1 MEITIEDIAKTSQ
14 LMGKDFSDPERIA
27 VLQYLES
34 GDIQACPGSGKT
46 TVMVAKI
53 VILAQKLSSTYFGIC
68 ALSHTNAA
76 KDEIKKSL
84 GPYVTM
90 LFKYPNFIS
99 TIQVFADTFLAIPA
113 YIQEYNKRPV
123 VIDDETYEIKAKKY
137 FSRLPRKI
145 QFFLD
150 KQTGGAGAEYS
161 ANISYAFEN
170 GKLVYFDGQEEQMFR
185 AGENTSSYASVLG
198 MKKALSAEG
207 YLTYHDAFAYAH
219 RYLSKYPLLSVALSK
234 RFPFVFVDEMQDTD
248 KYQLQL
254 IDMIFLGKSIL
265 QKFGDPNQSIYG
277 HRSNCFQTVWIPK
290 TPMTICSSKRLSP
303 SIARLSQNL
312 GTIPQPINGNN
323 DNKNYSHTIILYD
336 LHKINLVVPTFGE
349 IIQEQQLTDG
359 TFVAVGAIGRLNEN
373 PDHTSITSYWPS
385 FVNHR
390 RINRTSVS
398 FWDSISLSKT
408 AIIQDKN
415 FFKARELLLHGVS
428 IVLREQGNVTT
439 GNLNFT
445 SQIIQREIGKAG
457 TEKSVNLNKILLS
470 WCQTL
475 FVNNQTDIQQMLNY
489 LDTLMK
495 LLGFN
500 LTAHKKTELESNYNI
515 PLIVAD
521 NEQKGVCNE
530 YRKAENILVTIDTI
544 HSVKGQTHKATLV
557 LETFYYQFDLEQLIP
572 YLHGDRL
579 GKPGIRIT
587 NRFLPLA
594 YVACT
599 RPTHL
604 LCLAIRR
611 EHISNEKLQLLED
624 YGWSIRDLTA

>member
-1 MEITIEDIAKTSQ
+1 MEITLEDIAKTSQ
-14 LMGKDFSDPERIA
+14 LMGKDFSDPERTA

-46 TVMVAKI
+46 TAMVAKI
-53 VILAQKLSSTYFGIC
+53 VILAQKLNGTFVGIC

-84 GPYVTM
+84 GPFVTM

-113 YIQEYNKRPV
+113 YIQEYSKRPV

-137 FSRLPRKI
+137 FYRLPRKI

-150 KQTGGAGAEYS
+150 SRTGGAGAEYF

-170 GKLVYFDGQEEQMFR
+170 GRLVYFDGQDEQMFR
-185 AGENTSSYASVLG
+185 AGENTPSYASVLQ
-198 MKKALSAEG
+198 MKKALTAEG
-207 YLTYHDAFAYAH
+207 YLTYHDAFTYAH
-219 RYLSKYPLLSVALSK
+219 RYLSKYPSLSVALSR

-248 KYQLQL
+248 KYQLKL
-254 IDMIFLGKSIL
+254 IDMIFAGKSIL

-277 HRSNCFQTVWIPK
+277 HRSDSFQTVWIPK
-290 TPMTICSSKRLSP
+290 TPITICSSKRLSP
-303 SIARLSQNL
+303 SIAHLSQNL
-312 GTIPQPINGNN
+312 GIIPQAIGGNK
-323 DNKNYSHTIILYD
+323 DNKDHSHTIILYGQD
-336 LHKINLVVPTFGE
+336 KINLVIPTFGE
-349 IIQEQQLTDG
+349 IIQEQLLTHG
-359 TFVAVGAIGRLNEN
+359 PFVAVGAVGKLNEN
-373 PDHTSITSYWPS
+373 PDHTSIASFWPS

-398 FWDSISLSKT
+398 FWDSISLTKT
-408 AIIQDKN
+408 AISRDRN
-415 FFKARELLLHGVS
+415 FIKARDLLLHGIS
-428 IVLREQGNVTT
+428 IVLREQGNVTP
-439 GNLNFT
+439 GNMNFT
-445 SQIIQREIGKAG
+445 SQIIEREISKAG
-457 TEKSVNLNKILLS
+457 VEKSVNLNKILLS

-475 FVNNQTDIQQMLNY
+475 LVTDQIDMQEMLNY
-489 LDTLMK
+489 LDAIMK

-500 LTAHKKTELESNYNI
+500 LTVPQKTELESKYDI
-515 PLIVAD
+515 PLIVAND
-521 NEQKGVCNE
+521 EQIVICNE

-544 HSVKGQTHKATLV
+544 HSVKGQTHKATLL

-579 GKPGIRIT
+579 RKPGNRIL
-587 NRFLPLA
+587 NRYLPLA

-599 RPTHL
+599 RPTNL

-611 EHISNEKLQLLED
+611 DHVSDEKLHLLED
-624 YGWSIRDLTA
+624 YGWFIRDLTT